1 MENILNRESVA
12 MLRARAAE
20 EYLEEIHDAFQHAAL
35 DRLMRELS
43 LSTSQIETVRSFLL
57 RDAIQRLTAIVL
69 EALTVKAEDKHHSE
83 HIQYQNEDE
92 EKVIDLLKKEL
103 TVRARSI
110 LSEDFDEATKGE

>member
-57 RDAIQRLTAIVL
+57 RNAIYRLTRLVL
-69 EALTVKAEDKHHSE
+69 EALSANTEDKYSIE
-83 HIQYQNEDE
+83 HVQYMNEDE
-92 EKVIDLLKKEL
+92 KEVVNLLKKEL
-103 TVRARSI
+103 TFRAREI